1 MPEIKVLSQ
10 EVADK
15 IAAGEVAERPS
26 AVVKELVENSMDAGA
41 TSVEVEIRKG
51 GIEYIRVSD
60 NGCGIEPNQ
69 VETAFLRHATSKL
82 RSIDDLYIID
92 TMGFRGEALASICA
106 VAEVEVI
113 TKTAENEEGV
123 FVKLSRSDL
132 ISNRC
137 HRHFRAE
144 REKSHSENK
153 HYGTDNKA

>member
-41 TSVEVEIRKG
+41 TSIEVEIRKG

-82 RSIDDLYIID
+82 RSIDDLYMID

-123 FVKLSRSDL
+123 FRQ
-132 ISNRC
+132 
-137 HRHFRAE
+137 E
-144 REKSHSENK
+144 
-153 HYGTDNKA
+153 